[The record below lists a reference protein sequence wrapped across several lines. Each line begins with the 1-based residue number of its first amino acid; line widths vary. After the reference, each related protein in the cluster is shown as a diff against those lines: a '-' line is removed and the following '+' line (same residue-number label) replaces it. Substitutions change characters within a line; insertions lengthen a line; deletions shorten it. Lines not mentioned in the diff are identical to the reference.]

1 VAEISCKIRLATQG
15 IVSELRLADLLSNDE
30 LYNLGFKTVH
40 FLKEE
45 PFRLKPL
52 VLPVCFF
59 AGKIQ
64 QAMDTGMVD
73 AVGLGVLSD
82 AVNLLLV
89 LTCKLS
95 FIDRKLFEALRRG
108 SAGSGI
114 SLFNQPQNYY
124 HVGVR
129 LTHFPHGRGLLCM
142 HCLASALR
150 TAQRFRL
157 LRARVPPRSNASSA

>member
-1 VAEISCKIRLATQG
+1 MQG

-30 LYNLGFKTVH
+30 LRNLGFNTVH
-40 FLKEE
+40 FLKED

-73 AVGLGVLSD
+73 TVGLGVLSD
-82 AVNLLLV
+82 AFNLLLV
-89 LTCKLS
+89 LVCKLD
-95 FIDRKLFEALRRG
+95 FIDRNLFEALRRG

-114 SLFNQPQNYY
+114 NLFNQPQNHY

-129 LTHFPHGRGLLCM
+129 FAHYPCGCGFVLHALLGF
-142 HCLASALR
+142 SAQNC
-150 TAQRFRL
+150 TVVEDEAC
-157 LRARVPPRSNASSA
+157 PGSTKEP